1 MSTVSTSPVIS
12 KSGSHIQTQ
21 DGTIHVQPYRQPNSK
36 QLRAVISFT
45 PRNSAFE
52 ASGSDPFRGFY
63 SLFWISM
70 VLLLLRTYVNNF
82 VQNGYPLSMVFATLF
97 TRDAKT
103 LAISDAVLVCST
115 FICVPFVKA
124 LQKGYIRYYYT
135 GQTILHV
142 YQLITLALAIQ
153 WTFNR
158 EWPWV
163 RISSVWW
170 VSNLLTFVPGTIWIF
185 HLAYSRDADEDLF
198 LRGYQRL
205 SFRSSS

>member
-1 MSTVSTSPVIS
+1 MTATTSSTSPTIS
-12 KSGSHIQTQ
+12 KGGSEIQTQ

-45 PRNSAFE
+45 PRSSAFE
-52 ASGSDPFRGFY
+52 ASGADPFRGFY

-82 VQNGYPLSMVFATLF
+82 LQNGYPLSMVFATLF
-97 TRDAKT
+97 TRDAAT

-115 FICVPFVKA
+115 FICVPFVQA

-135 GQTILHV
+135 GQTLLHI
-142 YQLITLALAIQ
+142 YQLITLTLAIR

-163 RISSVWW
+163 RHYHFPTDPCSHNRTRSNQGSSLCTPW
-170 VSNLLTFVPGTIWIF
+170 
-185 HLAYSRDADEDLF
+185 
-198 LRGYQRL
+198 
-205 SFRSSS
+205 